1 MKEDVAEALAVTRRA
16 DGDDDEAVAPRLGR
30 DDGGGRPGP

>member
-16 DGDDDEAVAPRLGR
+16 DGDDDEAEAPRRGG